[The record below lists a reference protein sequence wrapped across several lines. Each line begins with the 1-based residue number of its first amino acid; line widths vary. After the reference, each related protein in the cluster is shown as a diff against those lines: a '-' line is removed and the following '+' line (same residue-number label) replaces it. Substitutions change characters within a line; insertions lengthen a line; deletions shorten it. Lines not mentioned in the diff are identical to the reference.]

1 MIPVEAHLLLNH
13 VPLVG
18 LVFGLVFFVA
28 SLMRSSEPALR
39 AGLRIFLAMGITVL
53 AVVGSGLVSATVLAD
68 AAWLDSN
75 ALSNHQVAG
84 ILTLVVLVGLGA
96 LCGMALFRS
105 ARNGRAAPVRVRAAI
120 LFLAAAGL
128 GANLWTVYLG
138 GSLRHAE
145 LGRTR
150 PGSVVE
156 VHMLLD
162 EKTQQLLKEMPA
174 WPAQEMEPRS

>member
-28 SLMRSSEPALR
+28 GLMRSSEPALR
-39 AGLRIFLAMGITVL
+39 AGLRIFL